1 MRATIIKLLSLTLF
15 VGLFLAT
22 TVSGVPAENNWSYN
36 YSNGKV
42 TLATDNI
49 AIEITGQANT
59 PMFFFWDPSD
69 VDTTYKIQFIKVFE
83 VIDDG
88 DGVYTSND
96 QNVVNSQLALAKYTW
111 EFSDFVT
118 DMENDSV
125 TAVHL
130 NITSLPD
137 TNGMVEDLPV
147 IQFNNHLY
155 ADDPSAIKFDVVIDN
170 YTWHDPSAMLVLGYT
185 IVLPDNRLNQ
195 TGNQIQFGEAY
206 FQAQTQAQANGSNI
220 DVGLSY
226 GDGDNGTMLYLS
238 YEHFDGLMVH
248 DPTIGLSSVV
258 VTDPTNTEDPTDTTP
273 TDGKTETDRVSS
285 NPPVLPDMSNVN
297 LFQTSVIAVSI
308 ALMVP
313 VVAYYRR
320 K

>member
-1 MRATIIKLLSLTLF
+1 MKSTKYKLLSLTLF

-22 TVSGVPAENNWSYN
+22 TVPGVSAENNWSYQ

-59 PMFFFWDPSD
+59 PMFFFWNPND

-88 DGVYTSND
+88 DGVYTTND

-118 DMENDSV
+118 DTVNDTV

-130 NITSLPD
+130 NITSMPD
-137 TNGMVEDLPV
+137 TTGKIEDLPV

-226 GDGDNGTMLYLS
+226 GDGENGTMLYLS
-238 YEHFDGLMVH
+238 YEHFDGLMIH

-258 VTDPTNTEDPTDTTP
+258 VTDPTDNPTDTTP

-285 NPPVLPDMSNVN
+285 NPPVMPDMSNVD

-313 VVAYYRR
+313 VIAYYRR